1 MLTPILYESYAAPI
15 VKRPS
20 FVKRRGFYTEKEY
33 NLLDSAVAKPP
44 LPDHIGFGVFTGGS
58 IRKDTYVDVVW
69 DTTKTVLN
77 QALLRWSAHLWRA
90 VGSIS
95 AMEARIYVN
104 DVVVSTRPFYSTDPT
119 CTTRGASEGV
129 NIGMHLKN
137 GRNKFS
143 FELARSWEPAA
154 SGVDAINVRFVAQ
167 FTGEEPGVTPPPT
180 TTEQILKYV
189 KWGIVGAVALGG
201 LYIGTKAIA
210 EYRRRKA

>member
-1 MLTPILYESYAAPI
+1 MPMPILYETYASPVI
-15 VKRPS
+15 QRPPS
-20 FVKRRGFYTEKEY
+20 VRRRGFYTEKEF
-33 NLLDSAVAKPP
+33 NLLDSTVASPP
-44 LPDHIGFGVFTGGS
+44 LPNHIGFGAFTGGS

-69 DTTKTVLN
+69 DTKKTVLN

-104 DVVVSTRPFYSTDPT
+104 DVAVSTRPFYSLDPT
-119 CTTRGASEGV
+119 CTTKGVSEGV

-143 FELARSWEPAA
+143 FELARSWEVAA
-154 SGVDAINVRFVAQ
+154 SGVDGISVRFVAQ

-180 TTEQILKYV
+180 TSQQLLTYL
-189 KWGIVGAVALGG
+189 KWGIVGAVAIGG
-201 LYIGTKAIA
+201 VYVGTKAIA
-210 EYRRRKA
+210 EWRKKKK